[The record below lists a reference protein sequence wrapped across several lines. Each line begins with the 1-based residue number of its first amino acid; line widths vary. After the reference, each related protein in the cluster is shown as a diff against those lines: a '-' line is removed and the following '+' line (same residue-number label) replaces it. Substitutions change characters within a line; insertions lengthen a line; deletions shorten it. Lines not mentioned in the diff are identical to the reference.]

1 MAVCY
6 FDDKYDKKFD
16 CQYEVKE
23 DGIEIVVNYDINDE
37 IPEIN
42 GVRTFSTNIEFKKR
56 DILII
61 DYQTRMNYKL
71 KQAHYCGHSEVL
83 GTPDSGYNT
92 KFFSRYYFFDE
103 DYEKLCDLQNGDN
116 IKKVRIYSKIIN
128 ELIGHPSLCR
138 EKNEKE
144 YIIKLKKETIRPIKH
159 KANSKELYNKKATA
173 WKNRFDNLNI
183 IEW

>member
-42 GVRTFSTNIEFKKR
+42 GVRTFSTNTEFKKR

-71 KQAHYCGHSEVL
+71 KQAHYSGHSEVL

-138 EKNEKE
+138 
-144 YIIKLKKETIRPIKH
+144 
-159 KANSKELYNKKATA
+159 
-173 WKNRFDNLNI
+173 
-183 IEW
+183 